1 MCVCVE
7 QTKKENDMT
16 KKTLK
21 EIRVTIIF
29 VSHLTD
35 LVRCQ
40 IVSLNKTEK
49 KFDSLHTDVWTPID
63 LVKLLLLSPLF

>member
-1 MCVCVE
+1 MLNK
-7 QTKKENDMT
+7 QKENDMT

-21 EIRVTIIF
+21 EIRVAIIF

-40 IVSLNKTEK
+40 IVSLNKNKTEK
-49 KFDSLHTDVWTPID
+49 KNLIRWILMSGRQ
-63 LVKLLLLSPLF
+63 